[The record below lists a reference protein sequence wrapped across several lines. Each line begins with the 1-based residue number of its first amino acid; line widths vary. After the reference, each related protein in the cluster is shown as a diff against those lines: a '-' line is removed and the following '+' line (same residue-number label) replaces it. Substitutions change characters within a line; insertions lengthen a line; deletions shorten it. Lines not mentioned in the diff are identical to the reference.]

1 MFRTCLFFPN
11 AKRDETFVL
20 YRRPVKNIRHQYLK
34 KQQCRNVMLVIL
46 YGNVCTTP
54 KELNIL
60 ALFPIHRQK
69 TYFIDRKCN
78 KSEYFNCLQTTRNLN

>member
-34 KQQCRNVMLVIL
+34 KQTMQKRHVSYTLWKCMHNTKGVKYIS
-46 YGNVCTTP
+46 P
-54 KELNIL
+54 
-60 ALFPIHRQK
+60 FPH
-69 TYFIDRKCN
+69 T
-78 KSEYFNCLQTTRNLN
+78 